1 MNKNSLIKNRL
12 IKSSLLN
19 ENQFSFSEEKFEKKI
34 SDWFENAL
42 EVKFQKK
49 GTNLFFEIA
58 FYEIANKKEIN
69 LFSFQLKNNTYSGT
83 GYNVLSI
90 DDFCTKNNLENKWN
104 SVNNFNGNSFE
115 EKLNNLIIDFE
126 QFIRSTDL
134 IKVFRGEVWYD
145 QYWIN
150 YRD

>member
-19 ENQFSFSEEKFEKKI
+19 ENQFSFSEEKFEKQIGNWFKNAFKI
-34 SDWFENAL
+34 
-42 EVKFQKK
+42 KFQKK
-49 GTNLFFEIA
+49 DTKLFFKIA
-58 FYEIANKKEIN
+58 FYEIAEEQEIN
-69 LFSFQLKNNTYSGT
+69 SFSFQLKDNSYSGK
-83 GYNVLSI
+83 GYNALNI
-90 DDFCTKNNLENKWN
+90 GDFCTINNLENKWN
-104 SVNNFNGNSFE
+104 SVNNFNGISFE

-126 QFIRSTDL
+126 QFVRSTDL

-150 YRD
+150 PRD